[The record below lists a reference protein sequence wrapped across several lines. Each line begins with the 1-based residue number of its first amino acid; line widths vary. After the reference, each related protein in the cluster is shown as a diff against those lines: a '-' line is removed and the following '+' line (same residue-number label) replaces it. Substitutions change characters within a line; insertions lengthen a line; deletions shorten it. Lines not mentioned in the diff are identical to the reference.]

1 MKSNFDRRGGS
12 GPAPNSPVGRKVARE
27 QSQISA
33 IAEVNQQAAAQRLK
47 TERLKNLRL
56 AREAEVASAAPPP
69 KARKPARKSAKAKA
83 AAKVP
88 PNDTAQTD

>member
-1 MKSNFDRRGGS
+1 MKSTFDRRGAGA

-47 TERLKNLRL
+47 TERLKKLRL
-56 AREAEVASAAPPP
+56 EREAEAAAAP
-69 KARKPARKSAKAKA
+69 KPAKPAKPKRVVKKKA
-83 AAKVP
+83 AEA
-88 PNDTAQTD
+88 